1 MANQKEDTKG
11 DRHFPSGLDSIE
23 AGRRMWGLPHIAT
36 TQSVHHWLR
45 MFLSFRFHRSLR
57 VFKGIHHIRH
67 VSSFSWSCALFGFMK
82 ALGQEP
88 AHGTG
93 GLYRNL
99 PQPPN
104 PRISAET
111 ARLAGMIGWVFV
123 IPLGCPKPNDLLTSI
138 ALSHLTIRDYLWLFL
153 AAGLQHFDACLV
165 ETWGTLLDT
174 PLGMSLAESTET
186 LRTKRRAYMSR

>member
-1 MANQKEDTKG
+1 
-11 DRHFPSGLDSIE
+11 
-23 AGRRMWGLPHIAT
+23 MWGLPHIAT

-67 VSSFSWSCALFGFMK
+67 ISSFSRSCALFGFMK

-99 PQPPN
+99 PHNSSFHHFAMCSGSLKIWLFHYLPPN

-123 IPLGCPKPNDLLTSI
+123 IPLGCPKTNDLLTSI
-138 ALSHLTIRDYLWLFL
+138 ALSNLTIRDYLWLFL

-186 LRTKRRAYMSR
+186 LRL